1 MRSPT
6 NIVRHEFIGL
16 DVVVVDAN
24 NKNLVGIK
32 GEIVD
37 ETKHSFVINTVNG
50 KKRII
55 KSHILCLTFLNERI
69 QVNGDLLNKS
79 PDKRQKQKVRNKK

>member
-6 NIVRHEFIGL
+6 NIVRHELIGL
-16 DVVVVDAN
+16 DVEVVDAN

-37 ETKHSFVINTVNG
+37 ETKHTLVIETEHGEKRVL
-50 KKRII
+50 KKGANFQVKVQNQEVII
-55 KSHILCLTFLNERI
+55 KGDILVGRPEDRI
-69 QVNGDLLNKS
+69 
-79 PDKRQKQKVRNKK
+79 KK

>member
-24 NKNLVGIK
+24 NKDLIGIK

-37 ETKHSFVINTVNG
+37 ETKNTFVIATAQG
-50 KKRII
+50 EKSILKKGASFQVHVQNQDLII
-55 KSHILCLTFLNERI
+55 KGDILVGRPEDRI
-69 QVNGDLLNKS
+69 
-79 PDKRQKQKVRNKK
+79 KK